1 MGKQPSPR
9 NISDSSDRL
18 KKLKKERIYEYKDMS
33 SEPGDRVYIQDS
45 ITGRWDGPATVK
57 LHQGNE
63 VNMTNKNS
71 ELSVSNMRVRPYDD
85 KVIESKDEKSIEKG
99 DQVNSEGENNIKE
112 GELVKEKT
120 KKGKPKAISTR
131 QSQRIKEA
139 RNVKFAET
147 EKEERPLVKD
157 DDSEGIKYFYLTNM
171 MKSSQAFFTSMM
183 ESPQMEFDEE
193 ENYNIFTAEIPSKH
207 QNILEVIVAK
217 QVAYENYVKL
227 GAFEEIK
234 DVGKKKLEIQ
244 WVCSKREKQDGLK
257 VDHKANIVIKGSNYC
272 PRSDNLAKVQ
282 GNLKVFLA
290 VAANVGFDVI
300 KFINGHEFKQRSA
313 LKKEV
318 IVEPPP

>member
-33 SEPGDRVYIQDS
+33 SEPGERVYIQDS

-99 DQVNSEGENNIKE
+99 DLVNSEGENNIEE
-112 GELVKEKT
+112 GELVEEKT

-157 DDSEGIKYFYLTNM
+157 NDSEGIKYFYLTNM

-183 ESPQMEFDEE
+183 ESPQMEFDKE
-193 ENYNIFTAEIPSKH
+193 ENYNIFTAEIPTRH
-207 QNILEVIVAK
+207 QNILEVIAAK

-227 GAFEEIK
+227 RAFEEIK
-234 DVGKKKLEIQ
+234 DVGQKKLEI
-244 WVCSKREKQDGLK
+244 
-257 VDHKANIVIKGSNYC
+257 
-272 PRSDNLAKVQ
+272 
-282 GNLKVFLA
+282 
-290 VAANVGFDVI
+290 
-300 KFINGHEFKQRSA
+300 
-313 LKKEV
+313 
-318 IVEPPP
+318 

>member
-33 SEPGDRVYIQDS
+33 SEPGERVYIQDS

-85 KVIESKDEKSIEKG
+85 KVIESKDKKSIEKG
-99 DQVNSEGENNIKE
+99 DLVDSEGENNIKE

-157 DDSEGIKYFYLTNM
+157 DDSEGINHFHLTNM
-171 MKSSQAFFTSMM
+171 MK
-183 ESPQMEFDEE
+183 
-193 ENYNIFTAEIPSKH
+193 
-207 QNILEVIVAK
+207 
-217 QVAYENYVKL
+217 
-227 GAFEEIK
+227 
-234 DVGKKKLEIQ
+234 
-244 WVCSKREKQDGLK
+244 
-257 VDHKANIVIKGSNYC
+257 
-272 PRSDNLAKVQ
+272 
-282 GNLKVFLA
+282 
-290 VAANVGFDVI
+290 
-300 KFINGHEFKQRSA
+300 
-313 LKKEV
+313 
-318 IVEPPP
+318 